1 MVISLAM
8 HQLFEFTLPQPSVGI
23 PLNALEEQREH
34 LRNRH
39 PGASGR
45 NSQRSSCF
53 LYFRGFK
60 SIVISW
66 IRWLHKNI
74 DPCGSH
80 ITLPPASKKASRS
93 SSMSEAHFA
102 FALSRGYTQID
113 YFLAVSFRS
122 SILACFSQFWRPWGF
137 SIYHSR
143 SRLLAFC
150 SDQFRLA
157 ALILQNPSQHLRGAR
172 GRNIVLYS
180 YGKLLLKSKV
190 NDDELPSL
198 FLKVPLTFQVVW
210 KVAGTCPHLHSII
223 GIHPFPKD
231 ASWKHP
237 CQISFCIQDTS
248 LYFTTFP
255 RTQYHF
261 IMFLSSYPSGNSL
274 ETTCENQTTQLISK
288 WFRCPCTILSTNWEM
303 TSNTM
308 FYFFLR
314 VIMVLLTCIPI
325 TSPKR
330 K

>member
-1 MVISLAM
+1 
-8 HQLFEFTLPQPSVGI
+8 
-23 PLNALEEQREH
+23 
-34 LRNRH
+34 
-39 PGASGR
+39 
-45 NSQRSSCF
+45 
-53 LYFRGFK
+53 
-60 SIVISW
+60 
-66 IRWLHKNI
+66 
-74 DPCGSH
+74 
-80 ITLPPASKKASRS
+80 
-93 SSMSEAHFA
+93 MSEAHFA

-113 YFLAVSFRS
+113 YFLAISFRS

-150 SDQFRLA
+150 SDLFRLA

-223 GIHPFPKD
+223 GIHFRRTHHGNTHAKYH
-231 ASWKHP
+231 SVSKTLHY
-237 CQISFCIQDTS
+237 TS
-248 LYFTTFP
+248 LRSPAPNIISSCFYRVFLQEIRWKQLVRIRPPNSFPNDFDVLARFCELTGKWLPIPCFT
-255 RTQYHF
+255 
-261 IMFLSSYPSGNSL
+261 L
-274 ETTCENQTTQLISK
+274 
-288 WFRCPCTILSTNWEM
+288 
-303 TSNTM
+303 
-308 FYFFLR
+308 FLR
-314 VIMVLLTCIPI
+314 VIMVLLACIPI